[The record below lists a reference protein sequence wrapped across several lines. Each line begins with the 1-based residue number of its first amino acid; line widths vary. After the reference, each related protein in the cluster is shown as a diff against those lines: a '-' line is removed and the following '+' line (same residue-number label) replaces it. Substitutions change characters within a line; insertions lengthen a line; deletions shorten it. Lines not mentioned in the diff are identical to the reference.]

1 MKEAVEQLK
10 RELEEAEAIVI
21 GGGSGLSAAAGLSY
35 TGGRFEEHFREF
47 IDKYGMRDMYSAG
60 FYPFD
65 TQEEKW
71 AYWSR
76 HIYYNRYDQPAGR
89 AYLDLYS
96 LVKDR
101 NYFVLTTNVDHQFW
115 LAGFSDERIFATQ
128 GDYGLFQCAKACH
141 KTLYSNEAQ
150 VRAMLSMQ
158 SGCRIPSTM
167 VPKCPV
173 CGGDMEVNLRCD
185 GFFVEDRCWHRA
197 AERYEAFL
205 QENQG
210 RRILYLELGV
220 GMNTPG
226 IIKYPF
232 WQMTGQNPRA
242 VYACVNLT
250 EAFAPE
256 ELAGRSV
263 CIRGDIGRV
272 LTEVLKEKKRRKNQ

>member
-1 MKEAVEQLK
+1 MKEAEERLK
-10 RELEEAEAIVI
+10 YELEAAEAIVI
-21 GGGSGLSAAAGLSY
+21 GGGSGLSAAAGFSY
-35 TGGRFEEHFREF
+35 TGRRVWETFPGVFG
-47 IDKYGMRDMYSAG
+47 KYGMRDMYSAG

-76 HIYYNRYDQPAGR
+76 HIYYNRYDQPAGQ
-89 AYLDLYS
+89 AYLDLYN
-96 LVKDR
+96 LVKGR

-115 LAGFSDERIFATQ
+115 LAGFPDERIFATQ

-141 KTLYSNEAQ
+141 KTLYSNEEQ
-150 VRAMLSMQ
+150 VRAMMVMQ
-158 SGCRIPSTM
+158 SGCRIPGDM

-185 GFFVEDRCWHRA
+185 GFFVEDEGWHRA

-205 QENQG
+205 QENRG

-232 WQMTGQNPRA
+232 WQMACQNPRA
-242 VYACVNLT
+242 VYACVNLE
-250 EAFAPE
+250 EAFAPR
-256 ELAGRSV
+256 ELAGRAV
-263 CIRGDIGRV
+263 CIRGDIGQV
-272 LTEVLKEKKRRKNQ
+272 LADIKKEAG